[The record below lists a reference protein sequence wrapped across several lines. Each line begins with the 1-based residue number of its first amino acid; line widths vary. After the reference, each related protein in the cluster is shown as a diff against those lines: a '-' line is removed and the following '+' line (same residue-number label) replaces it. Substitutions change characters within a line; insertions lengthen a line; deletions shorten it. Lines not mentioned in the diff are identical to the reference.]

1 MAVEGLESGSEAAG
15 SMTGAMMVVQF
26 LIEGVGLP
34 MDLIST
40 LLGVIT
46 NVFETIKLSGVQI
59 LIFLAG
65 LQSISPSMYE
75 VAKMEGA
82 TGYETFW
89 KVTLPTVSPLIL
101 TNVIYTITDNLM
113 RTSIIETIR
122 QTGFGNAQYGYSAA
136 MSVSFLFCT
145 LVVVG
150 VVSAILGKV
159 VFYND

>member
-1 MAVEGLESGSEAAG
+1 M
-15 SMTGAMMVVQF
+15 
-26 LIEGVGLP
+26 
-34 MDLIST
+34 
-40 LLGVIT
+40 
-46 NVFETIKLSGVQI
+46 
-59 LIFLAG
+59 
-65 LQSISPSMYE
+65 
-75 VAKMEGA
+75 
-82 TGYETFW
+82 
-89 KVTLPTVSPLIL
+89 SPLIL